1 MTLYRPFF
9 KSAARHSM
17 GIKALDPAD
26 WIQLGEDFSHQMQ
39 VRRQLLD
46 ERRDDVLAALPGSEA
61 AMDELSALVL
71 DHLERHTGDR
81 YRIETD
87 AVVEPATGWRRQR
100 RAAPALKLVG
110 SLVQED
116 FCILQK
122 ERGQYLL
129 TAAVL
134 CFPAHWSLAEKM
146 GKPLIDIHGPV
157 PAFAE
162 QLGNPVERL
171 FQNLS
176 QEKPVQRVNWSLVD
190 TDALYLPPSHRRDRV
205 AIGPEEIGERL
216 RLRVE
221 RQTLRR
227 LPQSEAV
234 VFGIRTYVY
243 PLSQA
248 IDGGDS
254 AAALL
259 ARLEEMPK
267 VMRTYKNLIDVKPA
281 LTAYLKSR
289 LD

>member
-134 CFPAHWSLAEKM
+134 CFPR
-146 GKPLIDIHGPV
+146 PLVPCRKAWKAARSASTSPV
-157 PAFAE
+157 PGF
-162 QLGNPVERL
+162 
-171 FQNLS
+171 
-176 QEKPVQRVNWSLVD
+176 
-190 TDALYLPPSHRRDRV
+190 RR
-205 AIGPEEIGERL
+205 GT
-216 RLRVE
+216 
-221 RQTLRR
+221 RQSRG
-227 LPQSEAV
+227 AV
-234 VFGIRTYVY
+234 V
-243 PLSQA
+243 
-248 IDGGDS
+248 
-254 AAALL
+254 
-259 ARLEEMPK
+259 
-267 VMRTYKNLIDVKPA
+267 
-281 LTAYLKSR
+281 
-289 LD
+289 